1 MWRHEPALC
10 LPLPTSLPVPA
21 PERPAMTNPPPPTTT
36 ARTRAGTRPR
46 RSRPVRVAEAIKD
59 WVVERNMQRG
69 DRLPGEAALIERFG
83 MAKGTI
89 REAMRILEAQGL
101 VETRTGP
108 GGGSFVGEVSADRAK
123 ALLANYFYFQDL
135 SVADIYQLRRVLEP
149 ELAASLAGRLTEA
162 QLAELEAVVAQYPDP
177 ARSAEEERDQHVASL
192 AFHRTLA
199 HFSGNALLAF
209 VVSFMA
215 RILTD
220 LTVYRR
226 LYDPPNRE
234 LHDKG
239 VAYQIDL
246 IAALRD
252 GRAEDARTIMR
263 AHMETAEALMQAQE
277 AQVLRR
283 FIAE

>member
-1 MWRHEPALC
+1 MANATPPKAQ
-10 LPLPTSLPVPA
+10 PTA
-21 PERPAMTNPPPPTTT
+21 PKNADPKT
-36 ARTRAGTRPR
+36 R
-46 RSRPVRVAEAIKD
+46 RSRPVRVADAIKD
-59 WVVERNMQRG
+59 WVVDQNLQRG
-69 DRLPGEAALIERFG
+69 DRLPGEADLMAKFG

-108 GGGSFVGEVSADRAK
+108 GGGSFVGEVTADRAK
-123 ALLANYFYFQDL
+123 ALLANYFYFKDL
-135 SVADIYQLRRVLEP
+135 SIADIYQLRRVLEP

-162 QLAELEAVVAQYPDP
+162 QITDLTAVVAQYSEP
-177 ARSAEEERDQHVASL
+177 ASTAEEERDQHVASL
-192 AFHRTLA
+192 AFHRKLA
-199 HFSGNALLAF
+199 EFSDNALLAF

-234 LHDKG
+234 LYEKG
-239 VAYQIDL
+239 VAYQTDL
-246 IAALRD
+246 IAALRA
-252 GRAEDARTIMR
+252 GRSDDARAIMR
-263 AHMETAEALMQAQE
+263 GHMETAEALMQAQE